1 MDSRKR
7 RPFIRSFLFS
17 VGAVFFFFG
26 FIEAILRFTGYE
38 PEFSYKSYA
47 IPSWM
52 EELDPA
58 VLEKYQRF
66 VAHQGFV
73 NEDVYA
79 YQPDLLYGYRLKPN
93 ISITVRNYSSAF
105 VVDKLPPWTIVSD
118 TAGFRVPLENQVKTT
133 AIDRTL
139 YVLGD
144 SSSFGWGVNYEK
156 TYSSLL
162 VEQLNA
168 INSSVRFKLRNLS
181 QPGFTSFQGKL
192 LGQELKEVKKG
203 DWVILSFGLNDS
215 SPSNQTDSHQ
225 FELRNSLVG
234 KTGWSMR
241 QVLLFRWMKTW
252 LVGLPEPPPI
262 QNIDIGKRVPVNQ
275 YRKNFESLIEQ
286 VRNKGAKPVWV
297 SICNF
302 AEYQDTARQTAGD
315 KKIPFFNFPSAL
327 EPFLPIVHDRFPDQ
341 FVTYFEAYGEE
352 IENDPMLVFLF
363 PDRCHPNEIG
373 HGLMAE
379 VLFKFFK
386 REIL

>member
-144 SSSFGWGVNYEK
+144 SSSFGWGVDYEK
-156 TYSSLL
+156 SYPSLL
-162 VEQLNA
+162 VDKLNA
-168 INSSVRFKLRNLS
+168 RGSSAQFELKNLS
-181 QPGFTSFQGKL
+181 LPGFSSFQGKL
-192 LGQELKEVKKG
+192 LWQELSEVKKG
-203 DWVILSFGLNDS
+203 DWIILSFGLNDA
-215 SPSNQTDSHQ
+215 SPSLLTDHRQ
-225 FELRNSLVG
+225 YETRNSLIG
-234 KTGWSMR
+234 RFSWSLR
-241 QVLLFRWMKTW
+241 QVLLFRWMRSLW
-252 LVGLPEPPPI
+252 MSLPEPPPL
-262 QNIDIGKRVPVNQ
+262 QNKNIGKRVPLKQ
-275 YRKNFESLIEQ
+275 YRKNFETLIEE
-286 VRNKGAKPVWV
+286 VRKKGAKPLWV
-297 SICNF
+297 SVCNF
-302 AEYQDTARQTAGD
+302 AEYQDTAIQTAGD
-315 KKIPFFNFPSAL
+315 KEINFFNFPSAL
-327 EPFLPIVHDRFPDQ
+327 EPFLSTVHDRFPDQ

-352 IENDPMLVFLF
+352 MELDPMQVFLF

-379 VLFKFFK
+379 VLFQAIKG
-386 REIL
+386 